1 MNKTFKI
8 DDYTGKTEGNIMNI
22 KIIEGK
28 TAIDAVRNIYGK
40 NVRRAKS
47 YECPDVIIQEVT
59 TKGNGEIKGICGNM
73 LCYMIG

>member
-47 YECPDVIIQEVT
+47 YECPDVIIQ
-59 TKGNGEIKGICGNM
+59 
-73 LCYMIG
+73 